1 VAGIGRIDS
10 EDVRSKA
17 ARKPLAQTVGEG
29 GQGHESKMI
38 PFRLWLS
45 ICWYVCGCC
54 LANKMEELREMK
66 PALERAWAK
75 MGRRWEHD

>member
-1 VAGIGRIDS
+1 MAGIGRRDS

-17 ARKPLAQTVGEG
+17 ARKPLAQTDGEG

-45 ICWYVCGCC
+45 ICWYVCGYCW
-54 LANKMEELREMK
+54 ASKIEELREMK

-75 MGRRWEHD
+75 MGRRLEDD